1 MFYAVAN
8 GRAVGVFTNWTDC
21 KHSVQ
26 GFSGAVFKKFDTKI
40 DAEVFIASNSLDEN
54 VGEAKQTAVFGSNF
68 VGESRMSLDT
78 QTPPVDSLLDKYIKS
93 LSDKEYQGYM
103 IAKSHLGSSFD
114 LEKSTGFREWKQNN
128 APK

>member
-54 VGEAKQTAVFGSNF
+54 VGEAKRAAVFGINSED
-68 VGESRMSLDT
+68 VSRRSWTL
-78 QTPPVDSLLDKYIKS
+78 
-93 LSDKEYQGYM
+93 
-103 IAKSHLGSSFD
+103 HL
-114 LEKSTGFREWKQNN
+114 
-128 APK
+128 